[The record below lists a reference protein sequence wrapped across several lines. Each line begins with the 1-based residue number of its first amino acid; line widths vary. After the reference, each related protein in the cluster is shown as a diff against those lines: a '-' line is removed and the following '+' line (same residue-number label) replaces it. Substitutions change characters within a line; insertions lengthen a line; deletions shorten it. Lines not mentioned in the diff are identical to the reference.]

1 MPEKK
6 SITKECDVLVIGG
19 GLAGCW
25 AALRA
30 CDFSKKVVLVDKGK
44 VSRSGMSPFCGGFIL
59 CPAPEDD
66 MDIWHKEI
74 VEMGEYLNDQDW
86 VNVLLQDLPARMQ
99 EMNTWGT
106 IFEKDSRGNYRRFKG
121 RGHNSTRIVIFN
133 SRLTLETMRQKL
145 IEKGVQ
151 IDDRTMIVDLLTGDG
166 NHPTPDRISGA
177 LGLNTRTAETTIYKA
192 KSVVITTGG
201 SGFGDDLSGLS
212 GDGVGLAFRTGA
224 EITGM
229 EFARWWA
236 NWVFNKIYRVG
247 HLNQWQALNWYLFNN
262 KEERFM
268 EKDFPELK
276 ERGREQDL
284 TSSIGKEYVEGNAPI
299 YADFRHVG
307 PEGFQWARSNPAM
320 AHIMSVLDKVGIKL
334 EKERVRYDQC
344 TGFIFFQGSGVKN
357 NIFTETSLAGLYAAG
372 QAGGYPT
379 HGTYS
384 VGGVNISTCC
394 VSGYRAGEYAGKFA
408 RESSEPVIN
417 QDQVSYLKNLSLKP
431 LRRKKGVRPYT
442 LRERMGE
449 YMSQA
454 KRAFYRNDAHL
465 RENMAELENWKDI
478 LKEIKAED
486 PHDLIK
492 ANSLKNYILC
502 WELSFLTTLQR
513 TETRGACL
521 RTDFPYS
528 NNEEWLKRIV
538 VKNSGKKIDFSISPL
553 PIYRYLAKPQNR
565 GKIPFPFS
573 MPDIEK

>member
-1 MPEKK
+1 MTKNQAT
-6 SITKECDVLVIGG
+6 TKECDVLVVGG
-19 GLAGCW
+19 GIAGCW

-30 CDFSKKVVLVDKGK
+30 SDFAKKVVLVDKGK

-74 VEMGEYLNDQDW
+74 VQMGEYMNDQDW
-86 VNVLLQDLPARMQ
+86 VKVLLQDLPSIIKQ
-99 EMNTWGT
+99 MNTWGPV
-106 IFEKDSRGNYRRFKG
+106 FERDSHGNYRRFKG
-121 RGHNSTRIVIFN
+121 RGHNSTRIVIFD
-133 SRLTLETMRQKL
+133 SRFTLETMRKKL
-145 IEKGVQ
+145 EDKGVE
-151 IDDRTMIVDLLTGDG
+151 IHDRTMIVDLLTSDG
-166 NHPTPDRISGA
+166 ESPTSDRISGA

-192 KSVVITTGG
+192 KSVIITTGG

-247 HLNQWQALNWYLFNN
+247 HLNMWQALNWYLFNN

-284 TSSIGKEYVEGNAPI
+284 TSAMGKEYVEGNAPI

-307 PEGFQWARSNPAM
+307 PEGFQWARSNKAM
-320 AHIMSVLDKVGIKL
+320 SHIVSVLDKVGINL
-334 EKERVRYDQC
+334 ETERVRYDQC
-344 TGFIFFQGSGVKN
+344 SGFIFLQGSGIKN
-357 NIFTETSLAGLYAAG
+357 NIFTETNVAGLYAAG

-408 RESSEPVIN
+408 QDSSQAILNME
-417 QDQVSYLKNLSLKP
+417 QVSHLQHLCLSP
-431 LRRKKGVRPYT
+431 LGKKKGVSPNT

-454 KRAFYRNDAHL
+454 KRAFYRNDTRL
-465 RENMAELENWKDI
+465 RENIAETKNWKDI
-478 LKEIKAED
+478 LKEVKAKD

-502 WELSFLTTLQR
+502 WELSFLSTLQR

-521 RTDFPYS
+521 RTYFPYS

-538 VKNSGKKIDFSISPL
+538 VKNSGKKVDFTISPL

-565 GKIPFPFS
+565 GIIPFPFS
-573 MPDIEK
+573 MPDIGK